1 MTVIATTSI
10 LFVLA
15 TTLMMMVAYQTSS
28 TTVRGARLSATHV
41 ADAGINAYLY
51 ELKSKPGYFTTTPD
65 TGPIGV
71 GDGQSYRV
79 IAVPPGN
86 GQPLTLYSTGSTG
99 DGTVTVAATVK
110 FPTFADF
117 MFMSN
122 ADIRIG
128 TGATINGKVHSNA
141 NITNEGHITGK
152 VTAVGTITNTGIL
165 DMPSADR
172 QAKISFEQ
180 VLVDMDNIRLS
191 AVGNTSYFPASATL
205 GYRAVVSGNTVT
217 VSEITA
223 GTTTGN
229 LTLKPYRTLA
239 VPASGALYF
248 ADDVW
253 VSGSYSVPLTI
264 VSNENIYIPNNYAPA
279 NMSSTVTGGLIA
291 RLNIIVPCWYS
302 SVPQNMVL
310 TAAMLSQGGR
320 ITADMKT
327 GVFRDKITITGSE
340 TYWSADGGF
349 VTVNTQNGADVA
361 GFHARTYSY
370 DERLDDFPPPK
381 YPIIQDGTL
390 KVATWT
396 EDNSPQ

>member
-15 TTLMMMVAYQTSS
+15 TTLMLMVAYQTSS
-28 TTVRGARLSATHV
+28 TTIRGERLSATHV

-51 ELKSKPGYFTTTPD
+51 QLKPKPGYFWTVPD
-65 TGPIGV
+65 TGVISV
-71 GDGQSYRV
+71 GDGQTYRV

-86 GQPLTLYSTGSTG
+86 GKPLTLYSTGSTG
-99 DGTVTVAATVK
+99 DATVTVAATVN

-117 MFMSN
+117 MFMSE

-128 TGATINGKVHSNA
+128 AGAIINGKVHSNA
-141 NITNEGHITGK
+141 NITNQGRITGK
-152 VTAVGTITNTGIL
+152 VTAFGTITNSGIL
-165 DMPSADR
+165 EVPSAEH
-172 QAKISFEQ
+172 QAKISFAQ
-180 VLVDMDNIRLS
+180 VLVDMDDIGQSCL
-191 AVGNTSYFPASATL
+191 GNTSYFPSSRTL
-205 GYRAVVSGNTVT
+205 GYRAVVSGSTVT

-229 LTLKPYRTLA
+229 LTITPYRTLT
-239 VPASGALYF
+239 VPPSGTLYF
-248 ADDVW
+248 LDDVW

-264 VSNENIYIPNNYAPA
+264 VSNENIYIPNNYAPS

-291 RLNIIVPCWYS
+291 RLNIIVPCWYA

-310 TAAMLSQGGR
+310 TAAMLSQSGR

-327 GVFRDKITITGSE
+327 GVFRDRITITGSE

-349 VTVNTQNGADVA
+349 VTVNSYSGADVA
-361 GFHARTYSY
+361 GFHARTYNY

-381 YPIIQDGTL
+381 YPIIQDGNL